1 MLPYRAHNYDLG
13 MTVPAEVANLG
24 VVATGMVL

>member
-13 MTVPAEVANLG
+13 MTVPAEVANLS